1 MARERP
7 ALRHLLFMGLLAGI
21 PTIIGTW
28 IGGFSYSPIAA
39 TFFLALGAGAML
51 VVVYEIWKMV
61 GRQREGGM
69 TAPLNAA
76 GLGLGLLVMYATALM
91 VVA

>member
-1 MARERP
+1 
-7 ALRHLLFMGLLAGI
+7 
-21 PTIIGTW
+21 
-28 IGGFSYSPIAA
+28 
-39 TFFLALGAGAML
+39 ML